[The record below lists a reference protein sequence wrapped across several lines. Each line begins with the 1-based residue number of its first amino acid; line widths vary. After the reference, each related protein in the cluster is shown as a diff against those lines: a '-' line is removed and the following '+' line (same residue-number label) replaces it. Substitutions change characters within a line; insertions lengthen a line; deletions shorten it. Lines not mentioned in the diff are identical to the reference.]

1 MNQDDKKVIDLL
13 KTLSIDMIY
22 EAKSGHPGICLGA
35 SPIIYTL
42 YARHMNINTN
52 DTAWLNRDRFIM
64 SAGHGSALLYACLFL
79 AGYNITLDDLK
90 NFRSINSKT
99 PGHPEFGVT
108 PGVDA
113 TTGPLGEGLATAVGM
128 AISESHLEARYN
140 KKKKSLMDKNAI
152 QIFNY
157 NTYVL
162 CSDGDLMEGVS
173 YEVASLAGTL
183 KLGKLIVLYDSNN
196 ICLDG
201 STSKTFTENVLKRF
215 EALGWHTQ
223 CVNNGEDVNQI
234 DKSIIKAKMVTDK
247 PSIIEIKTVI
257 GKYSKNEGTNK
268 VHGTP
273 LSKEDITS
281 LKTTLGVIDVPF
293 TIQEEVVSIFRK
305 QIYDRSN
312 KKYTLWAE
320 DYNEYMNDAPSML
333 KAEIEC
339 LMTRGLKFD
348 VISMFKDR
356 FAKDYKDA
364 LRSTNGDVLQ
374 TITNSMPFMI
384 GGCADVATSTKAY
397 VPNMGDFSSNDY
409 SCRNIFYGVREHASG
424 SISNGIALSGLRP
437 YSSCFLTFSDYLKP
451 SIRLSAMMNL
461 PVGYI
466 FTHDSI
472 LNGEDGPTHQ
482 PIEQLAMLRSIPNL
496 DVFRPADANEIVGC
510 WDLILKN
517 TNKPSAIV
525 ISKEEVQIINTTSSF
540 DVKFGAYIVRK
551 ETNKL
556 DGIIIATGTEVSLA
570 IKIANRLYETNNLDI
585 RVISMPCMSK
595 YKEQTDE
602 YKNMLLPMGI
612 KVIVMEFLSS
622 FGWGEFVY
630 NDKYLITLNEFGKSG
645 KKEDIL
651 KEFKLDYM
659 NVLNKVYELLK

>member
-1 MNQDDKKVIDLL
+1 MDQEDKKVINLL
-13 KTLSIDMIY
+13 RTLSIDMIDK
-22 EAKSGHPGICLGA
+22 AKSGHPGICLGA
-35 SPIIYTL
+35 APIIYTL

-52 DTAWLNRDRFIM
+52 DSMWLNRDRFVM

-90 NFRSINSKT
+90 NFRTINSKT

-108 PGVDA
+108 PGIDV
-113 TTGPLGEGLATAVGM
+113 TTGPLGEGLATAVGL
-128 AISESHLEARYN
+128 AISESHLAARYN
-140 KKKKSLMDKNAI
+140 KKKKNIMDKNAL
-152 QIFNY
+152 QIFDY

-173 YEVASLAGTL
+173 YEAASLAGTL

-196 ICLDG
+196 ITLDG
-201 STSKTFTENVLKRF
+201 TTSKTFTENVLKRF

-223 CVNNGEDVNQI
+223 LVNNGEDVNQI
-234 DKSIIKAKMVTDK
+234 DKAIVKAKMITDK

-257 GKYSKNEGTNK
+257 GKFSPNEGTNK

-273 LSKEDITS
+273 LSTEDITT
-281 LKTTLGVIDVPF
+281 LKTLLGVRDVSF
-293 TIQEEVVSIFRK
+293 SISEEASSIFRR

-312 KKYTLWAE
+312 RKYTLWAE
-320 DYNEYMNDAPSML
+320 NYNQYINDAPPML

-339 LMTRGLKFD
+339 LMTRRLKFD
-348 VISMFKDR
+348 IISMFKDR
-356 FAKDYKDA
+356 FASDYKDQ

-374 TITNSMPFMI
+374 TITNNMPFMI
-384 GGCADVATSTKAY
+384 GGCADVATSTKSY
-397 VPNMGDFSSNDY
+397 VPNMGDFTSNDY
-409 SCRNIFYGVREHASG
+409 SCRNIFYGVREHAMG
-424 SISNGIALSGLRP
+424 AISNGIALSGLRP
-437 YSSCFLTFSDYLKP
+437 YASCFLTFSDYLKP
-451 SIRLSAMMNL
+451 SIRVSAMMNL
-461 PVGYI
+461 PVVYI

-525 ISKEEVQIINTTSSF
+525 LSKEEVQIINTTSSF

-570 IKIANRLYETNNLDI
+570 VKIANRLYETNNLDI

-602 YKNMLLPMGI
+602 YKSMLLPMGI